1 MLLEPFSLPGLISH
15 IFILVIA
22 FTVHEFAHAWT
33 AVQLGDD
40 LPRRMG
46 RLTLN
51 PLVHLDPLG
60 SILLLIAGFG
70 WAKPVQVNP
79 YNLRWGPS
87 MGMAVVAAAGPF
99 SNLVMA
105 ALAAIPFRLD
115 VVPRGAG
122 PLPAFLPA
130 PSDFLQ
136 EFIAINILLML
147 FNLIPVPPLDG
158 SKILRGFAPPSWD
171 RIFMQLE
178 QWGPFLLMGLFFFG
192 GRILGPI
199 LYTPMLV
206 IFRALVGR

>member
-1 MLLEPFSLPGLISH
+1 MLLQPFSLPGLISH
-15 IFILVIA
+15 ILILIIA
-22 FTVHEFAHAWT
+22 FTIHEFSHAWT

-60 SILLLIAGFG
+60 SILLLLAGFG

-87 MGMAVVAAAGPF
+87 MGMAVVAAAGPL

-105 ALAAIPFRLD
+105 MLAAIPFRLGLELS
-115 VVPRGAG
+115 GAS
-122 PLPAFLPA
+122 PLPGLLPSLGQFLA
-130 PSDFLQ
+130 
-136 EFIAINILLML
+136 EFIGINLLLML

-158 SKILRGFAPPSWD
+158 SKILRGFAPPNWD
-171 RIFMQLE
+171 RIFVQLE
-178 QWGPFLLMGLFFFG
+178 QWGPFLLMALFFL
-192 GRILGPI
+192 GRNLLSSI
-199 LYTPMLV
+199 LYAPMSYLFKV
-206 IFRALVGR
+206 LVG